1 MGEKRERERGNRG
14 ERKQR
19 RERKS
24 KQSEGTIIVGGQRE
38 GESKFVRKE
47 ERKVQFSIMTF
58 FRVENNLSSESRKG
72 RRRFDRTTTRQ
83 RRDVTT
89 TIEGRFFDRN
99 VSNGLN
105 VFLKKTGLFFV
116 YFRLLKTVDKYSIY

>member
-1 MGEKRERERGNRG
+1 MGEKRERERRNRG

-116 YFRLLKTVDKYSIY
+116 YFRLLKTVDKYSI

>member
-116 YFRLLKTVDKYSIY
+116 YFRLLKTVDKYSI

>member
-1 MGEKRERERGNRG
+1 MERTREAEIDRQSKRDHGIQSKTEGGR
-14 ERKQR
+14 QR
-19 RERKS
+19 HVN
-24 KQSEGTIIVGGQRE
+24 G
-38 GESKFVRKE
+38 

-105 VFLKKTGLFFV
+105 VFLKKQAYFLFIFV
-116 YFRLLKTVDKYSIY
+116 F

>member
-19 RERKS
+19 RERQS

-116 YFRLLKTVDKYSIY
+116 YFRLLKTVDKYSI

>member
-1 MGEKRERERGNRG
+1 MGEKRERER
-14 ERKQR
+14 ES
-19 RERKS
+19 E
-24 KQSEGTIIVGGQRE
+24 QSEGTIIVGGQRE

-116 YFRLLKTVDKYSIY
+116 YFRLLKTVDKYSI